1 VSQIHPRV
9 AQDPDPREGKNR
21 PMTIFTATP
30 YADLKP
36 GMEAS
41 TTRLVRADDLYV
53 FAHASGN
60 VNPMH
65 LPREDGDGDGKPEAV
80 APSAWVA
87 ALISGVLGNQ
97 LPGPGTLYLSQSLDF
112 VGRAHAGESLTVTVR
127 IEDKG
132 PGGEVGL
139 TVRVEGPAGPVC
151 TGTARVLAPDHAV
164 SVDASGV
171 PGLTVQSHAN
181 FDRLLELAEPLP
193 PMPTVVVC
201 PESPDAVMG
210 AVLGRDH
217 TLIDPI
223 FVGSTQ
229 KIRAAAEEAGADIF
243 GIEIID
249 IPDHRA
255 AALRSVALVHE
266 GRAKVVMKG
275 HLHTDQLLHAI
286 LKKEGGLRTNR
297 RLSHVFVMDVPGL
310 DHLLFVTDAAI
321 NIAPDL
327 ECKVSIVQNAI
338 DLAISLGIETPK
350 VGILSAVETV
360 TPSIPSTI
368 DAAVLSKMAD
378 RGQITGG
385 LVDGPLAMDNA
396 VDLGA
401 ARTKGLTGL
410 VAGRAEILV
419 APNMEAGNMIAKEL
433 TFLAHAEAGGV
444 VMGAQVPVILTS
456 RADDDQARLASCAVA
471 ALNAAYQG
479 KGA

>member
-1 VSQIHPRV
+1 
-9 AQDPDPREGKNR
+9 
-21 PMTIFTATP
+21 MTIFTATP
-30 YADLKP
+30 YADLEP

-53 FAHASGN
+53 FAHSSGN

-65 LPREDGDGDGKPEAV
+65 LPHEDGDGDGRPEAV

-97 LPGPGTLYLSQSLDF
+97 LPGPGTLYLSQDVAF
-112 VGRAHAGESLTVTVR
+112 PGRAHAGETLTVTVR
-127 IEDKG
+127 VAEKG
-132 PGGEVGL
+132 PEGEVL
-139 TVRVEGPAGPVC
+139 LSARVEGPNGPVC
-151 TGTARVLAPDHAV
+151 TGTVRVLAPDHAV

-181 FDRLLELAEPLP
+181 FERLMERAEPLP

-210 AVLGRDH
+210 AILGRDH
-217 TLIDPI
+217 TLIDPL
-223 FVGSTQ
+223 FVGSAD
-229 KIRAAAEEAGADIF
+229 KIAAAAAEAGADIA

-321 NIAPDL
+321 NIVPDL
-327 ECKVSIVQNAI
+327 DCKVSIVQNAI

-410 VAGRAEILV
+410 VAGRAEILI
-419 APNMEAGNMIAKEL
+419 APNLEAGNMIAKEL
-433 TFLAHAEAGGV
+433 TFLAHAAAAGV

-456 RADDDQARLASCAVA
+456 RADDDRARLASCAVA
-471 ALNAAYQG
+471 ALNAAHQTPP
-479 KGA
+479 

>member
-1 VSQIHPRV
+1 
-9 AQDPDPREGKNR
+9 
-21 PMTIFTATP
+21 MTILTSTP
-30 YADLKP
+30 WADLAV
-36 GMEAS
+36 GQEAG
-41 TTRLVRADDLYV
+41 TTRLCRAEDLYV

-60 VNPMH
+60 LNPMH
-65 LPREDGDGDGKPEAV
+65 LPELDGDGDGRPEAV

-97 LPGPGTLYLSQSLDF
+97 LPGPGTLYLSQSLRF
-112 VGRAHAGESLTVTVR
+112 TGRAHAGETLAVGVR
-127 IEDKG
+127 VAEKL
-132 PGGEVGL
+132 PGGV
-139 TVRVEGPAGPVC
+139 VRLSVWVDGPAGRIAEGEATVQ
-151 TGTARVLAPDHAV
+151 APDAARRFDGV
-164 SVDASGV
+164 EV
-171 PGLTVQSHAN
+171 PGLTVQSHRH
-181 FDRLLELAEPLP
+181 FDALLARAEPLP
-193 PMPTVVVC
+193 ALPTLVVC

-210 AVLGRDH
+210 AVMARDH
-217 TLIDPI
+217 TLIDPV
-223 FVGSTQ
+223 FVGDPAR
-229 KIRAAAEEAGADIF
+229 IAAAAQEAGADIA
-243 GIEIID
+243 GIEIVD
-249 IPDHRA
+249 VPDHRA
-255 AALRSVALVHE
+255 AALRAVALIHE
-266 GRAKVVMKG
+266 GRGRALMKG

-338 DLAISLGIETPK
+338 DLARALGLEQPK

-360 TPSIPSTI
+360 TASIPSTL
-368 DAAVLSKMAD
+368 DAAVLSKMAE

-396 VDLGA
+396 VDPGA

-410 VAGRAEILV
+410 VAGRADILV

-433 TFLAHAEAGGV
+433 TFLAHAEAAGI

-456 RADDDQARLASCAVA
+456 RADDDKARLASCAVA
-471 ALNAAYQG
+471 ALYAESLR
-479 KGA
+479 

>member
-1 VSQIHPRV
+1 
-9 AQDPDPREGKNR
+9 
-21 PMTIFTATP
+21 MTIFTATP
-30 YADLKP
+30 YAALKP

-53 FAHASGN
+53 FAHSSGN

-65 LPREDGDGDGKPEAV
+65 LPKEDGDGDGRPEAV

-97 LPGPGTLYLSQSLDF
+97 LPGPGTLYLSQDLDF
-112 VGRAHAGESLTVTVR
+112 IGRAHAGDTLTVSVR
-127 IEDKG
+127 VEDKG
-132 PGGEVGL
+132 PEGEVGFS
-139 TVRVEGPAGPVC
+139 VRVEGPAGAIC
-151 TGTARVLAPDHAV
+151 TGAVRVLAPDHAI

-181 FDRLLELAEPLP
+181 FDRLLERAEPLP

-210 AVLGRDH
+210 ALLGRDH
-217 TLIDPI
+217 TLIDPL
-223 FVGSTQ
+223 FVGSRA
-229 KIRAAAEEAGADIF
+229 KFEAAAAEAGADIA
-243 GIEIID
+243 GIEIVD

-266 GRAKVVMKG
+266 GRARMVMKG

-286 LKKEGGLRTNR
+286 LKKDGGLRTNR

-321 NIAPDL
+321 NISPDL

-338 DLAISLGIETPK
+338 DLAIALGIETPK

-360 TPSIPSTI
+360 TASIPSTI

-410 VAGRAEILV
+410 VAGHAEILV
-419 APNMEAGNMIAKEL
+419 APNLEAGNMIAKEL
-433 TFLAHAEAGGV
+433 TFLAHAEAAGV

-456 RADDDQARLASCAVA
+456 RADDDRARLASCAVA
-471 ALNAAYQG
+471 ALYAAYKEKTG
-479 KGA
+479 

>member
-1 VSQIHPRV
+1 
-9 AQDPDPREGKNR
+9 
-21 PMTIFTATP
+21 MTIFTATP
-30 YADLKP
+30 YAALKP

-53 FAHASGN
+53 FAHSSGN

-65 LPREDGDGDGKPEAV
+65 LPKEDGDCDGRPEAV

-97 LPGPGTLYLSQSLDF
+97 LPGPGTLYLSQDLDF
-112 VGRAHAGESLTVTVR
+112 IGRAHAGDTLTVSVR
-127 IEDKG
+127 VEDKG
-132 PGGEVGL
+132 PEGEVGFS
-139 TVRVEGPAGPVC
+139 VRVEGPSGAIC
-151 TGTARVLAPDHAV
+151 TGAVRVLAPDHAI

-181 FDRLLELAEPLP
+181 FDRLLERAEPLP

-210 AVLGRDH
+210 ALLGRDH
-217 TLIDPI
+217 TLIDPL
-223 FVGSTQ
+223 FVGSRA
-229 KIRAAAEEAGADIF
+229 KIEAAAAEAGADIA
-243 GIEIID
+243 GIEIVD

-266 GRAKVVMKG
+266 GRARMVMKG

-286 LKKEGGLRTNR
+286 LKKDGGLRTNR

-321 NIAPDL
+321 NISPDL

-338 DLAISLGIETPK
+338 DLAIGLGIETPK

-360 TPSIPSTI
+360 TASIPSTI

-410 VAGRAEILV
+410 VAGHAEILV
-419 APNMEAGNMIAKEL
+419 APNLEAGNMIAKEL
-433 TFLAHAEAGGV
+433 TFLAHAEAAGV

-456 RADDDQARLASCAVA
+456 RADDDRARLASCAVA
-471 ALNAAYQG
+471 ALYAAYKEKTG
-479 KGA
+479 

>member
-1 VSQIHPRV
+1 
-9 AQDPDPREGKNR
+9 
-21 PMTIFTATP
+21 MTIFTATP
-30 YADLKP
+30 YADLTL

-60 VNPMH
+60 LNPLH
-65 LPREDGDGDGKPEAV
+65 LPREDGDGDGMPESV

-97 LPGPGTLYLSQSLDF
+97 LPGPGTLYLSQDLRF
-112 VGRAHAGESLTVTVR
+112 VGRAHAGDTLSVTVR
-127 IEDKG
+127 VEEKG
-132 PGGEVGL
+132 DGGEVGL
-139 TVRVEGPAGPVC
+139 SVHVDGPAGVIC
-151 TGTARVLAPDHAV
+151 TGSVRVIAPDHAV
-164 SVDASGV
+164 RVDASDV

-181 FDRLLELAEPLP
+181 FERLLDRAAPLP
-193 PMPTVVVC
+193 AMPTVVVC

-217 TLIDPI
+217 TLIDPL
-223 FVGSTQ
+223 FVGSTT
-229 KIRAAAEEAGADIF
+229 KIHAAAEEAGADIS

-286 LKKEGGLRTNR
+286 LKKDGGLRTNR

-327 ECKVSIVQNAI
+327 DCKVSIVQNAI
-338 DLAISLGIETPK
+338 DLARSLGVETPK

-368 DAAVLSKMAD
+368 DAAVPSKMAD

-396 VDLGA
+396 IDLGA
-401 ARTKGLTGL
+401 AKTKGLTGL
-410 VAGRAEILV
+410 VAGHAEILI
-419 APNMEAGNMIAKEL
+419 APNLEAGNMIAKEL
-433 TFLAHAEAGGV
+433 TFLAHAAAGGI
-444 VMGAQVPVILTS
+444 VMGAQVPVILNS
-456 RADDDQARLASCAVA
+456 RADDDQARLASCAIA
-471 ALNAAYQG
+471 ALYAASQTG
-479 KGA
+479 GP

>member
-1 VSQIHPRV
+1 
-9 AQDPDPREGKNR
+9 
-21 PMTIFTATP
+21 MTIFTATP
-30 YADLKP
+30 YAELSP
-36 GMEAS
+36 GMEAR
-41 TTRLVRADDLYV
+41 TTRLVRGDDLYV

-97 LPGPGTLYLSQSLDF
+97 LPGPGTLYLSQDLKF
-112 VGRAHAGESLTVTVR
+112 VGRAHAGDTLTVTVR
-127 IEDKG
+127 VEDKG
-132 PGGEVGL
+132 PEGEVGL
-139 TVRVEGPAGPVC
+139 SARVEGPAGPVC
-151 TGTARVLAPDHAV
+151 TGTVRVLAPDHAV

-181 FDRLLELAEPLP
+181 FQRLLERAEPLP

-223 FVGSTQ
+223 FVGSTE
-229 KIRAAAEEAGADIF
+229 KITAAAREAGADIS

-321 NIAPDL
+321 NLVPDL
-327 ECKVSIVQNAI
+327 DCKVSIVQNAI

-419 APNMEAGNMIAKEL
+419 APNLEAGNMIAKEL
-433 TFLAHAEAGGV
+433 TFLAHAAAGGV

-471 ALNAAYQG
+471 ALNAAHQAFPG
-479 KGA
+479 E

>member
-1 VSQIHPRV
+1 
-9 AQDPDPREGKNR
+9 
-21 PMTIFTATP
+21 MTILTATP
-30 YADLKP
+30 YDALEP
-36 GMEAS
+36 GMEAT

-65 LPREDGDGDGKPEAV
+65 LPAYDGDGDGTPEAV

-97 LPGPGTLYLSQSLDF
+97 LPGPGTLYLAQELAF
-112 VGRAHAGESLTVTVR
+112 TGRAHAGETLTVS
-127 IEDKG
+127 
-132 PGGEVGL
+132 
-139 TVRVEGPAGPVC
+139 VRVEAKGPDREVLLSTRVDGPSGPVC
-151 TGTARVLAPDHAV
+151 IGTARVRAPDAAR
-164 SVDASGV
+164 SFDITGV

-181 FDRLLELAEPLP
+181 FDRLLARAEPLP

-210 AVLGRDH
+210 AILGRDH
-217 TLIDPI
+217 TLIDPL
-223 FVGSTQ
+223 FVGARA
-229 KIRAAAEEAGADIF
+229 KIEAAAAEAGADIA
-243 GIEIID
+243 GIEIVD

-266 GRAKVVMKG
+266 GRARAVMKG

-338 DLAISLGIETPK
+338 DLALSLGIETPK

-360 TPSIPSTI
+360 TPSIPSTL
-368 DAAVLSKMAD
+368 DAAILSKMAD

-419 APNMEAGNMIAKEL
+419 APNLEAGNMIAKEL
-433 TFLAHAEAGGV
+433 TFLAHAAAAGV

-456 RADDDQARLASCAVA
+456 RADDDRARLASCAVA
-471 ALNAAYQG
+471 ALYAHDRGVLAG
-479 KGA
+479 LVP

>member
-9 AQDPDPREGKNR
+9 AQNPDPREGKNR

-181 FDRLLELAEPLP
+181 FDRLLELPNRCRPCP
-193 PMPTVVVC
+193 P
-201 PESPDAVMG
+201 S
-210 AVLGRDH
+210 
-217 TLIDPI
+217 
-223 FVGSTQ
+223 
-229 KIRAAAEEAGADIF
+229 
-243 GIEIID
+243 
-249 IPDHRA
+249 
-255 AALRSVALVHE
+255 
-266 GRAKVVMKG
+266 
-275 HLHTDQLLHAI
+275 
-286 LKKEGGLRTNR
+286 
-297 RLSHVFVMDVPGL
+297 
-310 DHLLFVTDAAI
+310 
-321 NIAPDL
+321 
-327 ECKVSIVQNAI
+327 
-338 DLAISLGIETPK
+338 
-350 VGILSAVETV
+350 LSA
-360 TPSIPSTI
+360 P
-368 DAAVLSKMAD
+368 K
-378 RGQITGG
+378 
-385 LVDGPLAMDNA
+385 
-396 VDLGA
+396 
-401 ARTKGLTGL
+401 
-410 VAGRAEILV
+410 
-419 APNMEAGNMIAKEL
+419 AP
-433 TFLAHAEAGGV
+433 T
-444 VMGAQVPVILTS
+444 
-456 RADDDQARLASCAVA
+456 R
-471 ALNAAYQG
+471 
-479 KGA
+479 

>member
-1 VSQIHPRV
+1 
-9 AQDPDPREGKNR
+9 
-21 PMTIFTATP
+21 MTIFTATP

-65 LPREDGDGDGKPEAV
+65 LPKEDGDGDGKPEAV

-87 ALISGVLGNQ
+87 ALISGVLGQ
-97 LPGPGTLYLSQSLDF
+97 PACR
-112 VGRAHAGESLTVTVR
+112 GRGRSTSRSRWTSSAA
-127 IEDKG
+127 
-132 PGGEVGL
+132 PM
-139 TVRVEGPAGPVC
+139 PARRSSSPC
-151 TGTARVLAPDHAV
+151 ASRTRAPRARSACPSASRGRRAPSAPAPSACWPPITPI

-181 FDRLLELAEPLP
+181 FDRLLERAEPLP

-210 AVLGRDH
+210 AILGRDH
-217 TLIDPI
+217 TLIDPL
-223 FVGSTQ
+223 FVGSTD
-229 KIRAAAEEAGADIF
+229 KIRAAAEEAGADIS

-327 ECKVSIVQNAI
+327 ECKVDIVQNAI

-419 APNMEAGNMIAKEL
+419 APNIEAGNMIAKEL
-433 TFLAHAEAGGV
+433 TFLAHAEAGGSGDGRA
-444 VMGAQVPVILTS
+444 GADHPDT
-456 RADDDQARLASCAVA
+456 AAPMTTMARLASCAVA
-471 ALNAAYQG
+471 ALNAADQG